1 MRFLVLVVSVFIPT
15 TAHSIGQHF
24 RVISAVRT
32 KHGQGACCKMGD
44 PSRVLISQED
54 ADGTYITRN
63 DGSMIELETALRGIL
78 HIREDS
84 LEGVQNHASILDSDD
99 KVYPVLNVH
108 QKSDYGTKTHGNLT
122 KSATFPS
129 LGKTL
134 SYALNGASLFG
145 RSSQIYDNPSCV
157 RSSSMPNPT
166 KLVSA
171 MKGGRGQQQ
180 GTPRLVKLNV
190 SWAPDVYDPPTT
202 SLSHTVKSQR
212 QRHKTTKKKDQKHK
226 YRGKSKSPRG
236 SYSER
241 KYHHVNHR
249 RNIGVGTTN
258 FMQLRSEE
266 FVNKSPQLDF
276 LDEPITEDRLS
287 IASSARPL
295 PLDGFDKQSEV
306 MPSMKI
312 AELAVG
318 GGQDSKCGSSFRA
331 SLAKVHVSIA
341 EAT

>member
-1 MRFLVLVVSVFIPT
+1 MIVSNIEYFGSVFIPT

-129 LGKTL
+129 SGKTL
-134 SYALNGASLFG
+134 SYALNGASLLG

-157 RSSSMPNPT
+157 RSSSMP
-166 KLVSA
+166 VSI
-171 MKGGRGQQQ
+171 
-180 GTPRLVKLNV
+180 
-190 SWAPDVYDPPTT
+190 
-202 SLSHTVKSQR
+202 
-212 QRHKTTKKKDQKHK
+212 
-226 YRGKSKSPRG
+226 
-236 SYSER
+236 SY
-241 KYHHVNHR
+241 
-249 RNIGVGTTN
+249 
-258 FMQLRSEE
+258 L
-266 FVNKSPQLDF
+266 
-276 LDEPITEDRLS
+276 
-287 IASSARPL
+287 L
-295 PLDGFDKQSEV
+295 PLVLYISRSSTCLGQILSKQYIV
-306 MPSMKI
+306 FT
-312 AELAVG
+312 
-318 GGQDSKCGSSFRA
+318 DSSVQHLIISAWLKTKMMVR
-331 SLAKVHVSIA
+331 
-341 EAT
+341 